1 MYSIF
6 QNRSEI
12 KAYLTQEQFERQGKL
27 SPRREKPKLPP
38 NLWQD
43 PYEKELRKDK
53 LNRTQQKFALRSEDR
68 VESFYHKL
76 EMRKDALQSK
86 LHVCNS

>member
-1 MYSIF
+1 MFSIF

-12 KAYLTQEQFERQGKL
+12 KAYLAQEQFERQGKL
-27 SPRREKPKLPP
+27 SPRREKPKQPP

-53 LNRTQQKFALRSEDR
+53 LNRT
-68 VESFYHKL
+68 
-76 EMRKDALQSK
+76 
-86 LHVCNS
+86 